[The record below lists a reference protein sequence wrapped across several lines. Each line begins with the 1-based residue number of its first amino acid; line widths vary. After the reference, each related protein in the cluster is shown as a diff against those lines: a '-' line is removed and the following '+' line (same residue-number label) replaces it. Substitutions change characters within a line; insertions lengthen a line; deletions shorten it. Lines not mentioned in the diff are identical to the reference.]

1 MTVTAH
7 HRHDKYAVLIEKSNI
22 ALKRYAKTISH
33 FLQVYSYAKRKVII
47 FNKVNLGVVA
57 ETQVPCLLE
66 MPMSKRDFRYIKR
79 QTVRIIKF
87 NRTMQ
92 LIFSS
97 TCSDNN
103 RILSTQFRIM
113 LSQILRLCLCE

>member
-1 MTVTAH
+1 MKMTVTAH
-7 HRHDKYAVLIEKSNI
+7 HRHGPKYAADKYAVLIEKSNI

-33 FLQVYSYAKRKVII
+33 FLQVYSYAKRKVIT

-57 ETQVPCLLE
+57 ETEVPCLLE
-66 MPMSKRDFRYIKR
+66 MPMSKRNFRYIKR

-92 LIFSS
+92 LTFSS
-97 TCSDNN
+97 TCSDN
-103 RILSTQFRIM
+103 IGCFKPSFT
-113 LSQILRLCLCE
+113 